1 MGTIKPQRDGPYGN
15 AVIGTLAVD
24 GWAVTFGTARR
35 ALLLAVPNVT
45 AHPWP
50 IIQSRLWHCNY
61 LCTLKCQVNASEMWY
76 DDWWCQPRM
85 SSYLWG
91 REGSVVALYHVTTQT
106 VHSTPG
112 PVSAWMGDHLGQIN
126 HLGAAAEPA
135 TQVNSAWAI
144 PRWVGAVST
153 SISWGVNRHIAYR
166 PCISGLAVSAGVRL
180 RTS

>member
-1 MGTIKPQRDGPYGN
+1 
-15 AVIGTLAVD
+15 VIGTLAVD

-50 IIQSRLWHCNY
+50 INGQ
-61 LCTLKCQVNASEMWY
+61 CTNLIAFSHDCDTVITSALVLKCQVNASEMWY

-112 PVSAWMGDHLGQIN
+112 PVSAGMGDHLGQIN